1 MPHLG
6 CSLSNTI
13 WTLDLSSIIQ
23 LGFFKCKDNV
33 NHCFDTRLTRLR
45 IYKSDSKKNSRS
57 NKKKVDFSQDK
68 FRPTIIKFKKTWWCQ
83 LSIPNRECP
92 GTKATITSISVPFD
106 SSPLSI
112 LVRTCYVSI
121 LFPPFPDLACIFDS
135 SRREWLHW
143 TMPLAMPLFF

>member
-13 WTLDLSSIIQ
+13 WTLDLTSIIQ
-23 LGFFKCKDNV
+23 LRFFKCKDNV

-68 FRPTIIKFKKTWWCQ
+68 FRPNSIKYKKTWWCR

-106 SSPLSI
+106 SFPLSI
-112 LVRTCYVSI
+112 YVATFTYLFSPPLSWPCVHFRFIEKRVIALDHATCHAVT
-121 LFPPFPDLACIFDS
+121 F
-135 SRREWLHW
+135 
-143 TMPLAMPLFF
+143 